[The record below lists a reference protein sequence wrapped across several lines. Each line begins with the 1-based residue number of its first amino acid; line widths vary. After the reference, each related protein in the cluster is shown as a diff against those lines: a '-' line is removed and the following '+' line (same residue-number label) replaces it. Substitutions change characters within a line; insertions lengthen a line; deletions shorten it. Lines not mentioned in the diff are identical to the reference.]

1 MERIIIM
8 KIIQY
13 KNENI
18 YYTRNSGIVVE
29 KM

>member
-18 YYTRNSGIVVE
+18 YYTRNFGIVVE